1 MARVSLGMISAPFVQ
16 VKTASSLIQE
26 GFGSD
31 VKRRTQ
37 TNSMSYTDVLLLM
50 HSPEHPSMPLPKTLN
65 SSVKPLGK
73 ATQFAEDIHEI
84 INQAPFFDELSFS
97 ELQNLCE
104 FMDCYTI
111 RRDGLLIREGDAGDF
126 LLIILT
132 GTVNVV
138 KDREDGGRRVIATA
152 GPGAT
157 LGEMAI
163 VDNGVRFASCIA
175 NEEVDFAVLDRGALN
190 AILHEHPRLG
200 NKVLLMLLAL
210 MTKRLRDT
218 GLRLIPHLGAVIV

>member
-1 MARVSLGMISAPFVQ
+1 
-16 VKTASSLIQE
+16 
-26 GFGSD
+26 
-31 VKRRTQ
+31 
-37 TNSMSYTDVLLLM
+37 
-50 HSPEHPSMPLPKTLN
+50 MPLPTSLN
-65 SSVKPLGK
+65 SHVHPLGR

-84 INQAPFFDELSFS
+84 IEQAPFFDQLSFP
-97 ELQNLCE
+97 EVQDLCK

-138 KDREDGGRRVIATA
+138 KDREDGSRRVIATV

-157 LGEMAI
+157 VGEMAI
-163 VDNGVRFASCIA
+163 VDSGVRFASCIA
-175 NEEVDFAVLDRGALN
+175 NEEVDFAVLDRDALN

-200 NKVLLMLLAL
+200 NKLLLMLLAL
-210 MTKRLRDT
+210 LTKRLRDM
-218 GLRLIPHLGAVIV
+218 GIRLVPHLGPVIV